1 MRVRVAETSEIEPL
15 AKIWYDGWRDAHA
28 AIVPAE
34 LAQVRTLDSFRQ
46 RLRAAL
52 PNVWTLGPVGAPV
65 GFYML
70 KGVEL
75 DQLFVAAESRGTGVA
90 AILITDAE
98 ERLRANGVAVAWLA
112 CAIGNLRAARFYER
126 CGWQLAGNVINP
138 LETPNG
144 TFRLEVWRY
153 EKSLIQ
159 P

>member
-1 MRVRVAETSEIEPL
+1 MRVRVAEISEIEPL

-52 PNVWTLGPVGAPV
+52 PNAWTFGPAGAPV

-70 KGVEL
+70 KGEEL

-90 AILITDAE
+90 AMLIADAE
-98 ERLRANGVAVAWLA
+98 ERLRASGVAVAWLA

-126 CGWQLAGNVINP
+126 CGWHLAGNVINT

-144 TFRLEVWRY
+144 TYRLEVWRY
-153 EKSLIQ
+153 EKCLIQ